1 MALQTGQ
8 SAEERA
14 RVFVAQV
21 QDFAEEKLARV
32 WVAFEQEV
40 ANERAAHQASLEEE
54 RSTARREITK
64 EQAKARRES
73 DEERARLAEEWAQ
86 LRAEREAWEAE
97 KAKWRKSGIGA
108 SDLVTLNFGGE
119 KLQTVKRSLLLQ
131 VEGSFLEVLFSGR
144 HEERL
149 DTDAQGNVFFDY
161 SPHVMGPL
169 IEHLR
174 AVRDVAPGEHPQTP
188 SIPEEWQDQWQSM
201 LRFFGLGDLLKYDT
215 YISKDV
221 RIFSGV
227 QTNVKISELLGWTR
241 FHCEP
246 WAHPTTS
253 ADLKLPP
260 GSGANA
266 LLVAAQKE
274 GSDVLD
280 VAAMGLF
287 DAVTKETDSTE
298 VAAYHNGAYWYRLP
312 ASSFGFAPVQEV
324 SLASAYD
331 LQDSDLRLS
340 WCLDGS
346 GGWRCGKLADF
357 LAGPQKV
364 VFWARVDPSA
374 FGQ

>member
-1 MALQTGQ
+1 MALETVQ
-8 SAEERA
+8 SVEERA
-14 RVFVAQV
+14 RDFVKAFVAQV
-21 QDFAEEKLARV
+21 QGFAEEKLAGV
-32 WVAFEQEV
+32 WKAFEQEV
-40 ANERAAHQASLEEE
+40 ADARAAHQASLEEE
-54 RSTARREITK
+54 RSTARQE
-64 EQAKARRES
+64 
-73 DEERARLAEEWAQ
+73 LAEEWAQIGEVWAQ

-97 KAKWRKSGIGA
+97 KAKWSKSGIGA
-108 SDLVTLNFGGE
+108 NDLVTLNFGGE

-174 AVRDVAPGEHPQTP
+174 AVRDAAPGEHPQTP
-188 SIPEEWQDQWQSM
+188 RIPEEWQDQWHSM
-201 LRFFGLGDLLKYDT
+201 LRFFSLEDRVKPYT
-215 YISKDV
+215 YVFKGV
-221 RIFSGV
+221 R
-227 QTNVKISELLGWTR
+227 QNVKISELVGWTR

-246 WAHPTTS
+246 WAHCTTP
-253 ADLKLPP
+253 ADLEPPP